1 MYTCT
6 IHVYF
11 AGCPDHIIETI
22 KAIPSLPHFTHEF
35 TVLNGVDTA
44 KASAAD
50 VVLAGPDLET
60 DACMALSDAMRADA
74 DLVLLARGELA
85 LPAALLDRAADIW
98 RIPMPDQELRFHFSR
113 WQERFKQ
120 GKDLWQTQQFLEST
134 LNTTPNL
141 IWFKDKD
148 GVHELVN
155 TSFCHAVN
163 KSREQ
168 VQGQKHAYIWNV
180 ETDDPACIESERI
193 VMESGRIHASEETI
207 ETGAGQRLLMTYKS
221 PLRNVDG
228 SMMGTMGV
236 ALDVTQER
244 RYREELLRNNAAL
257 EAMFTS
263 MDCGILCH
271 SLDGERII
279 SINRAA
285 LDLLNF
291 ASLDEMQSNGF
302 QMVASTVMEEDKPKL
317 MAAIGQLKKVGDST
331 SYEYRVEHAD
341 GKQLH
346 VMGNAKLVE
355 RDGEIVCQ
363 RFLLDCTAQKL
374 REEMERSE
382 KERRQKDL
390 VHALCIDYQ
399 LVCDLDPDALD
410 DNVLQLMEYPDQNL
424 GRIFSADMPFP
435 QKMETYI
442 RTCVHPDDREE
453 FRQNSSINTLRNT
466 LARKQIHYFNYRA
479 LNGGDIHYFQ
489 LKAVRAG
496 DPDERY
502 GIIIGLQSVDTST
515 RNEME
520 QKSRLSEA
528 LKQAEKASTAKSIFL
543 SNMSHDIRT
552 PMNAV
557 MGYASLALA
566 HLDKREQVEEFLK
579 KILSSGKHLISL
591 INDILDMSYIESG
604 KIQLDEAP
612 CDLPVLLHELWN
624 IVQPAASAKHQNL
637 RIETENIRD
646 EYVYCDKLRL
656 SQTLLNLLSNSIKYT
671 GKGGD
676 IRILITQEDF
686 AQPGHASFVFRI
698 RDNGI
703 GMSEDFLSRIFDPFE
718 RVQTS
723 TVTGIQGTGL
733 GMSITKNI
741 VEMMKGH
748 ISVQSRLNEGTEFT
762 LRVTFRLADDRAL
775 LDPGAPAT
783 LAVLV
788 VDADDRAGESLARL
802 LRGKGMRV
810 DVAATAKDALRLFG
824 QQAGGYG
831 LCIIDRNLPDESGE
845 TLARRIAEQA
855 GTCRPRM
862 ALTCD
867 TWTETRLKLADDA
880 VDAYLGKP
888 LFWSDVRACLL
899 SPAIADASAGQPD
912 KSRITRKGRILL
924 AEDNAMNQEIAREVL
939 TEAGYT
945 VDIACNG
952 QEAVQMLTESAPGS
966 YYDVI
971 LMDVQMPVLDGYGA
985 TKRIRAL
992 KDARLASIP
1001 IVALTANSFEE
1012 DRQEALMHGMDE
1024 HITKPLDFNILFSTL
1039 DKIFGTGS

>member
-6 IHVYF
+6 ITVYF
-11 AGCPDHIIETI
+11 AGCPDHIIEI
-22 KAIPSLPHFTHEF
+22 VKAIPPLLHFTHEF
-35 TVLNGVDTA
+35 TAGNGVDTA
-44 KASAAD
+44 RVSVAD
-50 VVLAGPDLET
+50 VVIAGPDLDM
-60 DACMALSDAMRADA
+60 DAYMALPDAMRADA
-74 DLVLLARGELA
+74 ELVLLAQRESV
-85 LPAALLDRAADIW
+85 LPATLLTRAADIW
-98 RIPMPDQELRFHFSR
+98 RMPMPDAELRFHFSR

-120 GKDLWQTQQFLEST
+120 GKDLWQAQQFLECA

-155 TSFCHAVN
+155 AGFCHAVN

-168 VQGQKHAYIWNV
+168 VQGQRHAYIWNV
-180 ETDDPACIESERI
+180 EADDPACIESERI
-193 VMESGRIHASEETI
+193 VMESGQTHASEETI

-236 ALDVTQER
+236 AIDVTQER
-244 RYREELLRNNAAL
+244 LYRDELLRNNAAL

-271 SLDGERII
+271 SLDGAHII

-285 LDLLNF
+285 LDLLDF
-291 ASLDEMQSNGF
+291 TSLDEMQSKGF
-302 QMVASTVMEEDKPKL
+302 QMVASTVMDEDKPKL
-317 MAAIGQLKKVGDST
+317 MTAIGQLKKVGDST
-331 SYEYRVEHAD
+331 SYEYRIEHAD

-355 RDGEIVCQ
+355 KDGEIVCQ

-374 REEMERSE
+374 KEEKERSE

-390 VHALCIDYQ
+390 VRALCVDYQ
-399 LVCDLDPDALD
+399 LVCVLDQDTHD

-453 FRQNSSINTLRNT
+453 FRQTISLTSLRNK
-466 LARKQIHYFNYRA
+466 LAHKKIHYFNYRA
-479 LNGGDIHYFQ
+479 LNGEDVHYFQ

-496 DPDERY
+496 DSSDPY

-528 LKQAEKASTAKSIFL
+528 LKQAKRASTAKSIFL

-557 MGYASLALA
+557 VGYASLALTQ
-566 HLDKREQVEEFLK
+566 LDKRDQVEEFLK
-579 KILSSGKHLISL
+579 KILSSGNHLISL
-591 INDILDMSYIESG
+591 INDILDMSHIESG
-604 KIQLDEAP
+604 KVQLEEAP
-612 CDLPVLLHELWN
+612 CELPVLLHELWN
-624 IVQPAASAKHQNL
+624 IVQPAAGAKNQKL
-637 RIETENIRD
+637 TIETENIRD

-656 SQTLLNLLSNSIKYT
+656 NQTLLNLLSNSIKYT
-671 GKGGD
+671 GEGGD
-676 IRILITQEDF
+676 IGMRITQEDF
-686 AQPGHASFVFRI
+686 ALPGHAAFVFRI

-703 GMSEDFLSRIFDPFE
+703 GMSEEFLTRIFEPFE
-718 RVQTS
+718 RAQTS
-723 TVTGIQGTGL
+723 TVAGIQGTGL
-733 GMSITKNI
+733 GMTITKNI
-741 VEMMKGH
+741 VEMMKGD
-748 ISVQSRLNEGTEFT
+748 ISVQSKPNVGTEFT
-762 LRVTFRLADDRAL
+762 LRVTFRLAEDERAL
-775 LDPGAPAT
+775 HDLDE
-783 LAVLV
+783 LANRAALV
-788 VDADDRAGESLARL
+788 VDADRRAGENLARL
-802 LRGKGMRV
+802 LRGKGLRV
-810 DVAATAKDALRLFG
+810 DVTATAKDALRLFG

-831 LCIIDRNLPDESGE
+831 LCIIDRNLPDEPGE
-845 TLARRIAEQA
+845 TLTRRIGEQA
-855 GTCRPRM
+855 GTHRPRM
-862 ALTCD
+862 VLTCD
-867 TWTETRLKLADDA
+867 SWMETRRKPADDT
-880 VDAYLGKP
+880 VDACLGKP
-888 LFWSDVRACLL
+888 LFWCDVRDCLL
-899 SPAIADASAGQPD
+899 PSAAVQTSGQPD
-912 KSRITRKGRILL
+912 ERRLPRKGRLLL
-924 AEDNAMNQEIAREVL
+924 AEDNAMNQEIAREFL

-945 VDIACNG
+945 VEVACNG
-952 QEAVQMLTESAPGS
+952 QEAVQMLTGSAPG

-992 KDARLASIP
+992 KDAKLASIP

-1012 DRQEALMHGMDE
+1012 DKQEALMHGMNE
-1024 HITKPLDFNILFSTL
+1024 HITKPLDFKILFSTL
-1039 DKIFGTGS
+1039 DRIFAMAE